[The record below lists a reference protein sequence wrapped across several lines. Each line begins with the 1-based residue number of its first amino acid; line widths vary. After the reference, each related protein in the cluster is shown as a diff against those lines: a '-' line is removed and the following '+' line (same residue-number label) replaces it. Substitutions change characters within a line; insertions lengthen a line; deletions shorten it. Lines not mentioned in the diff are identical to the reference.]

1 MTSGAPAR
9 GTIATEL
16 LHEALAAY
24 VTAERSA
31 ADLLLELGLN
41 PACLAEPRV
50 PVAFYGRFWRRLAL
64 RFDDEFFGMDSR
76 RLRSGSFAYLC
87 RLSLTQT
94 RLGDALELV
103 LGFLNLGFEQREAQL
118 VRQRSLASI
127 QLREP
132 EGQQTR
138 AFTCFTYWLIV
149 HGLACWLTRRRI
161 PLLAAELRCPE
172 PAFTDDYR
180 VLFSDNLRFGQPQT
194 RLIFAAEVL
203 DAPVRRT
210 PADVARFLAG
220 APNNILQRYRD
231 PDSLAERLKA
241 RLRELPGDQWPTGE
255 VMAQALHL
263 SSATLRRRLAEQGQS
278 YQALKDSVRRERAI
292 AWLADQGRSLDDIAV
307 ALGFSDA
314 RAFHKG
320 FRKWTGTNPGHY
332 RQLILAGAAPA

>member
-16 LHEALAAY
+16 LHEALTAY
-24 VTAERSA
+24 VTPERSV
-31 ADLLLELGLN
+31 ADLLVELGLS

-50 PVAFYGRFWRRLAL
+50 PVACYGRLWRRLAL
-64 RFDDEFFGMDSR
+64 RFDDEFFGMDPR
-76 RLRSGSFAYLC
+76 RLRSGSFAFLC
-87 RLSLTQT
+87 RLCLTQA

-103 LGFLNLGFEQREAQL
+103 LDFLNLGFERLEARL
-118 VRQRSLASI
+118 VHQRSLASI

-132 EGQQTR
+132 ETQDSR

-149 HGLACWLTRRRI
+149 HGLACWLIGRRI
-161 PLLAAELRCPE
+161 PLLAVELRCPE

-203 DAPVRRT
+203 EAPVRRSQ
-210 PADVARFLAG
+210 ADVTRFLAG

-231 PDSLAERLKA
+231 AESLAERLKV
-241 RLRELPGDQWPTGE
+241 RLRDLPGDQWPTGE
-255 VMAQALHL
+255 AMAQQLHL

-292 AWLADQGRSLDDIAV
+292 AWLADQGRSLEDIAV
-307 ALGFSDA
+307 ELGFSDV
-314 RAFHKG
+314 RAFYKG

>member
-1 MTSGAPAR
+1 MTSGAPPR

-16 LHEALAAY
+16 LHEALTAY
-24 VTAERSA
+24 VTPERSV
-31 ADLLLELGLN
+31 ADLLVELGLS

-50 PVAFYGRFWRRLAL
+50 PVAFYGRLWRRLAL
-64 RFDDEFFGMDSR
+64 RFDDEFFGMDPR
-76 RLRSGSFAYLC
+76 RLRSGSFAFLC
-87 RLSLTQT
+87 RLCLTQA

-103 LGFLNLGFEQREAQL
+103 LDFLNLGFERLEARL

-132 EGQQTR
+132 ETQDTR

-149 HGLACWLTRRRI
+149 HGLACWLIGRRI
-161 PLLAAELRCPE
+161 PSLAVELRCPE

-203 DAPVRRT
+203 EAPIRRT
-210 PADVARFLAG
+210 PANVARFLAG

-231 PDSLAERLKA
+231 AESLAERLKA
-241 RLRELPGDQWPTGE
+241 RLRDLPGDQWPTGE
-255 VMAQALHL
+255 AMAQQLHL

-292 AWLADQGRSLDDIAV
+292 AWLAEAGRSLEDIAV
-307 ALGFSDA
+307 DLGFSDV
-314 RAFHKG
+314 RAFYKG

>member
-16 LHEALAAY
+16 LHEALTAY
-24 VTAERSA
+24 VTPERSV
-31 ADLLLELGLN
+31 ADLLVELGLS

-50 PVAFYGRFWRRLAL
+50 PVAFYGRLWRRLAL
-64 RFDDEFFGMDSR
+64 RFDDEFFGMDPR
-76 RLRSGSFAYLC
+76 RLRSGSFAFLC
-87 RLSLTQT
+87 RLCLTQA

-103 LGFLNLGFEQREAQL
+103 LDFLNLGFERLEARL

-132 EGQQTR
+132 ETQDTR

-149 HGLACWLTRRRI
+149 HGLACWLIGRRI
-161 PLLAAELRCPE
+161 PSLAVELRCPE

-203 DAPVRRT
+203 EAPIRRT
-210 PADVARFLAG
+210 PANVARFLAG

-231 PDSLAERLKA
+231 AESLAERLKA
-241 RLRELPGDQWPTGE
+241 RLRDLPGDQWPTGE
-255 VMAQALHL
+255 AMAQQLHL

-292 AWLADQGRSLDDIAV
+292 AWLAEAGRSLEDIAV
-307 ALGFSDA
+307 DLGFSDV
-314 RAFHKG
+314 RAFYKG

>member
-1 MTSGAPAR
+1 MSSSTPSR

-16 LHEALAAY
+16 VREALAAF
-24 VTAERSA
+24 VSAEHPA
-31 ADLLLELGLN
+31 EALLVELGLA
-41 PACLAEPRV
+41 PDCLAEPRV
-50 PVAFYGRFWRRLAL
+50 PVALYGRLWRRLAL
-64 RFDDEFFGMDSR
+64 RFDDEFFGMDPR
-76 RLRSGSFAYLC
+76 RLRSGSFAFLC
-87 RLSLTQT
+87 RLCLTQT
-94 RLGDALELV
+94 RLGDALELA

-132 EGQQTR
+132 GQRETR

-149 HGLACWLTRRRI
+149 HGLACWLIGRRI
-161 PLLAAELRCPE
+161 PLLAVELRCPE

-203 DAPVRRT
+203 DAPVRRSQ
-210 PADVARFLAG
+210 ADVARFLAG

-231 PDSLAERLKA
+231 AESLAERLKA
-241 RLRELPGDQWPTGE
+241 RLRDLPGDQWPTGE
-255 VMAQALHL
+255 AMAQQLHL

-307 ALGFSDA
+307 DLGFSDV
-314 RAFHKG
+314 RAFYKG

-332 RQLILAGAAPA
+332 RQLILVGAAQA